1 MAGAFL
7 SIPAFEVHGGTHYA
21 GRQFDT
27 CPGRSEVLNEKIG
40 VVGAGKIGSAIA
52 RGVIR
57 AGLATKEKVIASDV
71 SDALRQSITQELGIK
86 ATADNS
92 ELCDFADIVI
102 LAVKPQVVDPVAK
115 EIAKKVGKSKLVV
128 SVAAGVPLTR
138 IEANLSPGAR
148 VVRVMP
154 NIPCVVGAGA
164 AGFAGGAHATAAD
177 LEKVGAI
184 LNSFG
189 IGLPVEEKYLD
200 AVTGLSGS
208 GPAYVFLFMEALAD
222 GGVQVGLARDIA
234 LRLAMQTVYGAAKMA
249 LESNKHLGEL
259 KDEVTSPGGT
269 TIAGLYA
276 MEQKGFRGT
285 VIDAVVNATRRSQ
298 ELGKG

>member
-1 MAGAFL
+1 
-7 SIPAFEVHGGTHYA
+7 
-21 GRQFDT
+21 
-27 CPGRSEVLNEKIG
+27 VLQEKIG
-40 VVGAGKIGSAIA
+40 VIGAGKIGSAIA

-57 AGLATKEKVIASDV
+57 AGLANKASVMASDV
-71 SDALRQSITQELGIK
+71 SAALRQAVGAELGVK
-86 ATADNS
+86 TTADNC

-102 LAVKPQVVDPVAK
+102 IAVKPQIVDPVAR
-115 EIAKKVGKSKLVV
+115 EIAKKLGKTKLLV
-128 SVAAGVPLTR
+128 SVAAGVPLAR
-138 IEANLSPGAR
+138 IEAELERGAR

-164 AGFAGGAHATAAD
+164 AGYAGGKNATSAD
-177 LEKVGAI
+177 LETVGAI

-189 IGLPVEEKYLD
+189 VGMAVEEKYLD

-222 GGVQVGLARDIA
+222 GGVQVGLARDVA
-234 LRLAMQTVYGAAKMA
+234 LKLAMQTVYGAAKMA

-276 MEQKGFRGT
+276 MEQKGFHGT
-285 VIDAVVNATRRSQ
+285 VMDAVVSATRRSQ
-298 ELGKG
+298 ELGKGS

>member
-1 MAGAFL
+1 M
-7 SIPAFEVHGGTHYA
+7 PREV
-21 GRQFDT
+21 
-27 CPGRSEVLNEKIG
+27 EVLKEKIG
-40 VVGAGKIGSAIA
+40 VVGAGKIGAAIA

-57 AGLATKEKVIASDV
+57 AGLVTKESVMASDV
-71 SDALRQSITQELGIK
+71 SDVLRQAIAQELGVK
-86 ATADNS
+86 ATANNG

-102 LAVKPQVVDPVAK
+102 LAVKPQIVDPVAK
-115 EIAKKVGKSKLVV
+115 EIAGKLGKTKLLV
-128 SVAAGVPLTR
+128 SVAAGVPLSR
-138 IEANLSPGAR
+138 IEVSLSQGAR

-164 AGFAGGAHATAAD
+164 AGFAGGSHATPAD

-222 GGVQVGLARDIA
+222 GGVQVGLARDVA
-234 LRLAMQTVYGAAKMA
+234 LKLAMQTVYGAARMA

-285 VIDAVVNATRRSQ
+285 VIDAVVSATKRSQ

>member
-1 MAGAFL
+1 L
-7 SIPAFEVHGGTHYA
+7 K
-21 GRQFDT
+21 
-27 CPGRSEVLNEKIG
+27 EKIG
-40 VVGAGKIGSAIA
+40 VVGTGKIGAAIA

-57 AGLATKEKVIASDV
+57 AGLATKESVMASDV
-71 SDALRQSITQELGIK
+71 SDVLRQAIAQELGVK
-86 ATADNS
+86 ATANNG

-102 LAVKPQVVDPVAK
+102 LAVKPQIVDSVAK
-115 EIAKKVGKSKLVV
+115 EIAGKLGRTKLLV
-128 SVAAGVPLTR
+128 SVAAGVPLSR
-138 IEANLSPGAR
+138 IEANLSQGAR

-164 AGFAGGAHATAAD
+164 AGFAGGSHATATD

-222 GGVQVGLARDIA
+222 GGVQVGLARDVA
-234 LRLAMQTVYGAAKMA
+234 LKLAMQTVYGAARMA
-249 LESNKHLGEL
+249 LESNKHLSEL

-285 VIDAVVNATRRSQ
+285 VIDAVVSATKRSQ